1 MAAVSGTLGGQPV
14 VLDNMASEETLKAI
28 LAALKG
34 QAKAGATAA
43 GAGGGGDKGV
53 SGLGKAASAAGESM
67 GVLGKVAG
75 MATGGLGFVFKALT
89 GIGGMLLKGFGA
101 VLGAVFEAGKALAKL
116 GMEAMDGHLRMSQ
129 FFDAFKDMP
138 IVGTVAGLFAQLAKI
153 QEEELDAFRR
163 MSKTGVGFEGDLR
176 KIRTASLDMGV
187 SLTEFTGIMKN
198 AQDTFRGLGGNAE
211 DGAKAFVKLS
221 SQLRQSGAG
230 DSLRALGM
238 SAEDSANEMALF
250 VRNNGGLTAAQKKD
264 YQGVANSVAE
274 YAKQTDRL
282 AKLTGQSSEEIEKKM
297 AKEAQDE
304 AWQATLQ
311 GMDEKDREAAN
322 EALKVALATGG
333 QGAVDA
339 LKAKMMGLP
348 PMTEAGQN
356 FVSMSGEASK
366 RLEEME
372 AVTKSNMSAEEKRQ
386 KLEELGAKLQLDRA
400 HDAEKIGI
408 KTLQAMAAQGDQNAI
423 AMLKASNDMSK
434 AGITTYEGA
443 VDNLKKVNE
452 AQEKQMHSAAAMAA
466 NAENDLQAMG
476 KAIYAVIGPLLDA
489 VMPLMNGMVKT
500 FTDWISGP
508 NGQARLEQFGSYVK
522 EMIGKLVDYGKNLFS
537 KEGRD
542 KIMNDVMF
550 FFKNLWI
557 DIKLA
562 IAKSIP
568 GGSLFFDEKDAK
580 AQRDALDKEKEAM
593 DTRAKAATE
602 NAMHEGDI
610 AAAKL
615 KMEQGGIAK
624 AEEAQ
629 KKLLNDNLAEK
640 EKLNKMEDSE
650 AKRDL
655 IEKLALK
662 EKEYKDNQ
670 RIIDSA
676 KNMKEEQAKQQIADA
691 AKNKAIVDEQNKK
704 LAAPANPKPDNNS
717 EDFDYSTAMATG
729 GSLSSGKTAMVGEQG
744 PEIIKGPAS
753 VTSTQE
759 TKNLIDGQNAVV
771 AALNMLNMQTAKL
784 IALNAEQEKHQKVMS
799 DKLAWTGN
807 LFE

>member
-1 MAAVSGTLGGQPV
+1 
-14 VLDNMASEETLKAI
+14 
-28 LAALKG
+28 
-34 QAKAGATAA
+34 
-43 GAGGGGDKGV
+43 
-53 SGLGKAASAAGESM
+53 M

-75 MATGGLGFVFKALT
+75 MATGGLGLVFKALT

-101 VLGAVFEAGKALAKL
+101 VVGAVFEAGKALAQL
-116 GMEAMDGHLRMSQ
+116 GMQAMDGHLRMSQ

-138 IVGTVAGLFAQLAKI
+138 IIGTVAGLFAQLAKI

-163 MSKTGVGFEGDLR
+163 MAKSGIGFEGSLR
-176 KIRTASLDMGV
+176 EIRKASLDMGV

-211 DGAKAFVKLS
+211 DGAQAFVKLTGT
-221 SQLRQSGAG
+221 LRNSGAG

-250 VRNNGGLTAAQKKD
+250 IRNNGGLTAAQKKD

-282 AKLTGQSSEEIEKKM
+282 AKLTGTSSDELEKKM

-304 AWQATLQ
+304 AFQAVLQ

-322 EALKVALATGG
+322 QALKVAMATGG

-348 PMTEAGQN
+348 VMTEAGQK
-356 FVSMSGEASK
+356 FVSMSGNASK

-372 AVTKSNMSAEEKRQ
+372 AVTKSNMSAEQKRQ
-386 KLEELGAKLQLDRA
+386 KLEELGAMLQLDRA
-400 HDAEKIGI
+400 RDAEEIGI
-408 KTLQAMAAQGDQNAI
+408 QTLQALSASGDQNAI
-423 AMLKASNDMSK
+423 AMLKASNDMKK

-443 VDNLKKVNE
+443 IDNLKKV
-452 AQEKQMHSAAAMAA
+452 EKSQADQMKSTAAMAA

-476 KAIYAVIGPLLDA
+476 KAIYAVLGPLLDA

-500 FTDWISGP
+500 FSDWISGP

-522 EMIGKLVDYGKNLFS
+522 EMIGKLVEYGKNLFS
-537 KEGRD
+537 DEGRQ
-542 KIMNDVMF
+542 KIMNDIIY
-550 FFKNLWI
+550 FFKSMMI

-568 GGSLFFDEKDAK
+568 GGSMFFDEKDAK
-580 AQRDALDKEKEAM
+580 EAHDALEKNREAM
-593 DTRAKAATE
+593 NIRAKAATE

-615 KMEQGGIAK
+615 KLEQGGLAK

-640 EKLNKMEDSE
+640 EKINKMEESA
-650 AKRDL
+650 AKRDA
-655 IEKLALK
+655 IEKLAQK
-662 EKEYKDNQ
+662 EKEYKDTQ
-670 RIIDSA
+670 RIIDTA
-676 KNMKEEQAKQQIADA
+676 KNMKDEQAKQQLADS
-691 AKNKAIVDEQNKK
+691 AKNQAIVDEQNKK
-704 LAAPANPKPDNNS
+704 LKLPQNPLPSQNDQVLPDGTYVPMMDS
-717 EDFDYSTAMATG
+717 G
-729 GSLSSGKTAMVGEQG
+729 GTLSSGQKGIVGEQG
-744 PEIIKGPAS
+744 PEIISGPAS
-753 VTSTQE
+753 VTGRQD
-759 TKNLIDGQNAVV
+759 TKNLIDGQNALI
-771 AALNMLNMQTAKL
+771 AALNMLNMQTARL

-799 DKLAWTGN
+799 EKLAWSGN